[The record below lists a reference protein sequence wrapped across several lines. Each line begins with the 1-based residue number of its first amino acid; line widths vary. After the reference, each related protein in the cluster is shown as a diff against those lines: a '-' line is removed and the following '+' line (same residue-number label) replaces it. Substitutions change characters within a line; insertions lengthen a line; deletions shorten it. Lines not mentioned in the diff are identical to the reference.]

1 MIFFFLLVFF
11 LNLYIFLNYEYFS
24 KLINL
29 YDNPDNQRKFHNKK
43 TPSIGGFLV
52 IINLLFF
59 YIFKLTLI
67 DLPEDYNLY
76 VNFFSFFI
84 ITLIIFILGYLDDKY
99 NLSPN
104 YKLFF
109 LGVLFFTS
117 ISFDKELLINHLYFK
132 TFLTDINLG
141 RWSYLFTC
149 LCFLLFLNA
158 MNMFDGVNVQS
169 ASFYFLIFSIFFFKN
184 IFLIFALLILV
195 MLFFYII
202 LNFKSK
208 IFFGSNGIFVLSY
221 IVGYILIKSYNLSRL
236 SVEEI
241 LVLLLYPGLD
251 MFRLF
256 IERILKKKHP
266 FYPDRNHI
274 HHLIYNRFK
283 NNNLTIF
290 FSILLFSIPIII
302 FYLFN
307 INFLIIIITIIFTYI
322 SSFVFFRSFR
332 NK

>member
-1 MIFFFLLVFF
+1 
-11 LNLYIFLNYEYFS
+11 
-24 KLINL
+24 
-29 YDNPDNQRKFHNKK
+29 
-43 TPSIGGFLV
+43 
-52 IINLLFF
+52 
-59 YIFKLTLI
+59 
-67 DLPEDYNLY
+67 
-76 VNFFSFFI
+76 
-84 ITLIIFILGYLDDKY
+84 
-99 NLSPN
+99 
-104 YKLFF
+104 
-109 LGVLFFTS
+109 
-117 ISFDKELLINHLYFK
+117 
-132 TFLTDINLG
+132 
-141 RWSYLFTC
+141 
-149 LCFLLFLNA
+149 
-158 MNMFDGVNVQS
+158 
-169 ASFYFLIFSIFFFKN
+169 
-184 IFLIFALLILV
+184 

-221 IVGYILIKSYNLSRL
+221 IAGYILIKSYNLSRL

-283 NNNLTIF
+283 NHNLTIF
-290 FSILLFSIPIII
+290 FSILSFSTPIII

-307 INFLIIIITIIFTYI
+307 INFLIIIISIIFIYI